1 MQQAVTIACRQCT
14 SISFHKLT
22 NSQDSLSIIDIDYG
36 RLVAKLEHCVIY
48 KCQLA
53 IGRKVD

>member
-1 MQQAVTIACRQCT
+1 MHETVTTAYRQST
-14 SISFHKLT
+14 NISFHKLT